1 MGCLTENEVVE
12 FFLPGRPAAL
22 AARVDAHTAQCERC
36 RQLLADYARI
46 STMPAGG
53 APLGVGTAAPVA
65 VSFTSEAT
73 QPDRLALIQRLAQA
87 QARKYIGQVLKGK
100 WEIEELIGSGG
111 MAHVYAARH
120 RNGRRFAIK
129 FLRPELIAEPTIVQR
144 FLREGYIANKLEHPG
159 AVTILDDDV
168 TEDGAPFVVMEL
180 LIGRTLRARLDAAP
194 LPLEEALRLIAQVL
208 DVLAIAHEK
217 GIVHRDLK
225 PDNLFETQEGMV
237 KVLDF
242 GIARLKERTRPELE
256 SRSGT
261 MLGTPGFMPPEQ
273 ARGLSAEVDARS
285 DVWAMGATV
294 YNLLTGRT
302 LHVADTLNQALLLA
316 MTKPVEPMA
325 RLLPNVPASIQQ
337 WLDRALAF
345 DPAQRF
351 RDAREMKSA
360 MPMLSAS
367 EHHVRATPARRTRIG
382 LGLGLGL
389 GATVVAIAGGA
400 YFFRARPPVQVA
412 APPPAS
418 SPAISIVEPPMA
430 APSASVAPVPS
441 ASASAAPVASVRKP
455 AGTRPKPVRPS
466 PAPAPDPPP
475 AESRDPLAPRL

>member
-22 AARVDAHTAQCERC
+22 AARVDAHTAQCGRC

-46 STMPAGG
+46 STMP

-73 QPDRLALIQRLAQA
+73 QPDRLALIQRLAHA
-87 QARKYIGQVLKGK
+87 RNRKYIGQVLKGT

-111 MAHVYAARH
+111 MAHDYSARH

-129 FLRPELIAEPTIVQR
+129 FLRPELMAEPTIVQR
-144 FLREGYIANKLEHPG
+144 FLREGYIANKVEHPG

-180 LIGRTLRARLDAAP
+180 LVGRTLRARLEAAP
-194 LPLEEALRLIAQVL
+194 LSLAEALPVMAQVL
-208 DVLAIAHEK
+208 DVLAVAHEK

-225 PDNLFETQEGMV
+225 PDNLFETQEGTI

-242 GIARLKERTRPELE
+242 GIARLKERARPELE

-285 DVWAMGATV
+285 DVWAIGATT
-294 YNLLTGRT
+294 YTLLTGRT
-302 LHVADTLNQALLLA
+302 LHVAETVNQALLLA

-325 RLLPNVPASIQQ
+325 TLLPDVPPSLQT

-345 DPAQRF
+345 EPAQRF
-351 RDAREMKSA
+351 PDARAMKNA
-360 MPMLSAS
+360 LLAVDANEP
-367 EHHVRATPARRTRIG
+367 PAAKAKRRSRGRGGLVIG
-382 LGLGLGL
+382 AGAGLI
-389 GATVVAIAGGA
+389 AIAAGA
-400 YFFRARPPVQVA
+400 FVYRSHPPA
-412 APPPAS
+412 TTTASAPPPSTTPLPAS
-418 SPAISIVEPPMA
+418 EPPPR
-430 APSASVAPVPS
+430 PSAPIALPPTIL
-441 ASASAAPVASVRKP
+441 ASASAAPTASARRALVPK
-455 AGTRPKPVRPS
+455 PKPVRS
-466 PAPAPDPPP
+466 APTPPPDPPP
-475 AESRDPLAPRL
+475 AESRDPLGPRL